1 MRPTARESSFLGISH
16 RVVTLLAV
24 VIIIGSVAAFA
35 RINSWFSPRPAPVTP
50 VAQATVMATPTPTAT
65 VTAVRHRR
73 RKKPSQ
79 GKRPP
84 ENAGLASAT
93 SSAPSPSVRPSPEPI
108 PEDSGLTLENGDAT
122 MHQANRLIKET
133 DQKLAR
139 IDARTIAGGDADTY
153 RQASGLATQAH
164 QAAERHDYAAACGLA
179 GKAALLAEK
188 LGATSRP
195 PARPTGSGK

>member
-1 MRPTARESSFLGISH
+1 MRSTARESSFFGISH

-24 VIIIGSVAAFA
+24 VIIIGSVAACA
-35 RINSWFSPRPAPVTP
+35 RIDSWFSPRPAPVTP
-50 VAQATVMATPTPTAT
+50 VAQATVTATPTPTAT

-73 RKKPSQ
+73 RKKPSH

-84 ENAGLASAT
+84 DAGLASAT
-93 SSAPSPSVRPSPEPI
+93 SSAPSPSVRPSPRSI

-122 MHQANRLIKET
+122 MLQANRLIKET
-133 DQKLAR
+133 DQRLAR

-195 PARPTGSGK
+195 LARPTGSGK